1 MHKQYKRKV
10 IKISEDTKPMI
21 GDIIINESRKISYL
35 ILDVEKDKI
44 VQSPWSGVFGIQ
56 SRNDLSASVIV
67 KVFDGRFLNTYDF
80 IDNFVNRESEY
91 IIFRQL
97 PNFTKSWIEMINYN
111 NK

>member
-1 MHKQYKRKV
+1 MHKQYQRKV
-10 IKISEDTKPMI
+10 IEISEDTKPMI

-67 KVFDGRFLNTYDF
+67 KTFDGNFFNSDNYKEEYAIFLKNWK
-80 IDNFVNRESEY
+80 E
-91 IIFRQL
+91 
-97 PNFTKSWIEMINYN
+97 
-111 NK
+111 